1 MKKGL
6 VALLTLA
13 ISSQV
18 LATDC
23 KLDTRLTKK
32 QLSSIGKADR
42 INRVGLNKILLGSSV
57 YDVAVLNN
65 KETNE
70 ILVMLG
76 ETHIKGPRSALLGS
90 SVLKN
95 YKVRMLEGVPSE
107 EVEEM
112 QRTNPELYD
121 TITWKRKVLQILTF
135 NLFGSTIDVAIDNNN
150 SQTIGYAALN
160 QMTKERDRN
169 NEYSANSVQNLKKSI
184 IASDK
189 KYLNLPIEF
198 GDYLKPSSSDSY
210 ILHARNIR
218 MAKNI
223 SAISE
228 AAGNVKGAQLVVVG
242 AAHLPGLVGLLEDK
256 NFESCR

>member
-1 MKKGL
+1 MNKGF

-13 ISSQV
+13 ISSQ
-18 LATDC
+18 LFATDC

-32 QLSSIGKADR
+32 QLSSIGRADG
-42 INRVGLNKILLGSSV
+42 INRVGLNRILLGASV

-90 SVLKN
+90 KVLKN
-95 YKVRMLEGVPSE
+95 YKVRMVEGVPSE
-107 EVEEM
+107 EVAEM

-150 SQTIGYAALN
+150 SQTIGYKALN
-160 QMTKERDRN
+160 QMTKERDSN
-169 NEYSANSVQNLKKSI
+169 NEYSDKSIQNLKKTI
-184 IASDK
+184 KASDK
-189 KYLNLPIEF
+189 KFVNFPIEF
-198 GDYLKPSSSDSY
+198 GDFLKPSSSDSY

-223 SAISE
+223 NAISE
-228 AAGNVKGAQLVVVG
+228 ASANEKGAQLVVVG
-242 AAHLPGLVGLLEDK
+242 AAHLPGLVSLLNDK
-256 NFESCR
+256 NFESCY